1 MRGLNLVIIAGNVG
15 RDPEV
20 KYTQSGGAIA
30 KFSVAVSETWKG
42 QDGGQKERTEW
53 VPVVCFGRLAE
64 ICEKYLAKGNL
75 AFVVGKFRSREY
87 EHEGE
92 KRKVVEIIAD
102 KIQFSGRKKGEEDGY
117 HSDVEV
123 PDDVPF

>member
-20 KYTQSGGAIA
+20 KYLQSGSAIA

-42 QDGGQKERTEW
+42 QDGEQKERTEW

-64 ICEKYLAKGNL
+64 ICEKYLTKGNL
-75 AFVVGKFRSREY
+75 ALVVGKFRTRKY

-92 KRKVVEIIAD
+92 KRKVTEIIAD
-102 KIQFSGRKKGEEDGY
+102 KIQFSGKKKGGEDRNEELPG
-117 HSDVEV
+117 
-123 PDDVPF
+123 PGDDVPF

>member
-20 KYTQSGGAIA
+20 KYLQSGAAIA

-42 QDGGQKERTEW
+42 RDEEQKERTEW

-75 AFVVGKFRSREY
+75 ALVVGKFRSREY

-102 KIQFSGRKKGEEDGY
+102 KIQFSGKKKGEDDRNEGY
-117 HSDVEV
+117 SGD
-123 PDDVPF
+123 DSDVPF